1 MLFFC
6 GSIKVTY
13 AVDIVFDPQAFS
25 KLLQQVQEARKMA
38 KSLEEQVHTLKGKRA
53 IGEIIN
59 QQLGSFLPK
68 EWRNFMSLANEN
80 LSTAAWI
87 NQNRTDWLLKEVQ
100 MIAHQFKTEE
110 IRLKT
115 IGTLAEEAS
124 KTQDI
129 KASQDLQNKIQ
140 TEQMVYQENM
150 HQFEVMKAT
159 MALEEKLATHRR
171 VLAANC
177 GHQVAA
183 YREFPN
189 QFQLS
194 SECTHLHDSPAE
206 RNQGQKRPPGDG
218 DGSTLPKAEGKE
230 ADRIGEY
237 VRQFESGKAG
247 SGAIST
253 GKGDPGGISYGT
265 YQLSS
270 KTGDAQ
276 QFINWSAKHGGM
288 GKELKGLTPGT
299 PPFSRKWTELNKRD
313 AKAWGKEQYDFIY
326 HTHYAPQVKYL
337 KTRGIDVNKLG
348 KAEKEAIWSVA
359 VQYGKPDVIV
369 NAFKGYDIYKMTS
382 EQRINRIYD
391 YKWRTRKVNFHKAYL
406 QGQGRSLEDR
416 IKKERVTVLGVAR
429 RE

>member
-1 MLFFC
+1 MNNRLLLLLFFC

-230 ADRIGEY
+230 AGRQDWRICAPLNR
-237 VRQFESGKAG
+237 VRL
-247 SGAIST
+247 
-253 GKGDPGGISYGT
+253 DPVSYT
-265 YQLSS
+265 
-270 KTGDAQ
+270 
-276 QFINWSAKHGGM
+276 H
-288 GKELKGLTPGT
+288 LTLPT
-299 PPFSRKWTELNKRD
+299 
-313 AKAWGKEQYDFIY
+313 IY
-326 HTHYAPQVKYL
+326 PV
-337 KTRGIDVNKLG
+337 
-348 KAEKEAIWSVA
+348 
-359 VQYGKPDVIV
+359 
-369 NAFKGYDIYKMTS
+369 
-382 EQRINRIYD
+382 
-391 YKWRTRKVNFHKAYL
+391 
-406 QGQGRSLEDR
+406 
-416 IKKERVTVLGVAR
+416 
-429 RE
+429 

>member
-1 MLFFC
+1 MNNRLLLLLFFC

-194 SECTHLHDSPAE
+194 SECTHLHDSLQE
-206 RNQGQKRPPGDG
+206 RRSITTYNGRGEGPEGWKLGDSSRKYESNG
-218 DGSTLPKAEGKE
+218 N
-230 ADRIGEY
+230 
-237 VRQFESGKAG
+237 SGKIS
-247 SGAIST
+247 SGEGDNG
-253 GKGDPGGISYGT
+253 GKSYGS
-265 YQLSS
+265 YQLS
-270 KTGDAQ
+270 K
-276 QFINWSAKHGGM
+276 
-288 GKELKGLTPGT
+288 
-299 PPFSRKWTELNKRD
+299 NKR
-313 AKAWGKEQYDFIY
+313 
-326 HTHYAPQVKYL
+326 L
-337 KTRGIDVNKLG
+337 R
-348 KAEKEAIWSVA
+348 EKE
-359 VQYGKPDVIV
+359 
-369 NAFKGYDIYKMTS
+369 
-382 EQRINRIYD
+382 
-391 YKWRTRKVNFHKAYL
+391 
-406 QGQGRSLEDR
+406 
-416 IKKERVTVLGVAR
+416 
-429 RE
+429 

>member
-1 MLFFC
+1 MNNRLLLLLFFC

-183 YREFPN
+183 YREFPG

-194 SECTHLHDSPAE
+194 SECTHLHDSLQE
-206 RNQGQKRPPGDG
+206 RRSITTYNGRGEGPEGWKLGDSSRKYESNG
-218 DGSTLPKAEGKE
+218 N
-230 ADRIGEY
+230 
-237 VRQFESGKAG
+237 SGKIS
-247 SGAIST
+247 SGEGDNG
-253 GKGDPGGISYGT
+253 GKSYGS
-265 YQLSS
+265 YQLS
-270 KTGDAQ
+270 K
-276 QFINWSAKHGGM
+276 
-288 GKELKGLTPGT
+288 
-299 PPFSRKWTELNKRD
+299 NKRL
-313 AKAWGKEQYDFIY
+313 
-326 HTHYAPQVKYL
+326 H
-337 KTRGIDVNKLG
+337 
-348 KAEKEAIWSVA
+348 EKE
-359 VQYGKPDVIV
+359 
-369 NAFKGYDIYKMTS
+369 
-382 EQRINRIYD
+382 
-391 YKWRTRKVNFHKAYL
+391 
-406 QGQGRSLEDR
+406 
-416 IKKERVTVLGVAR
+416 
-429 RE
+429 

>member
-1 MLFFC
+1 
-6 GSIKVTY
+6 
-13 AVDIVFDPQAFS
+13 
-25 KLLQQVQEARKMA
+25 
-38 KSLEEQVHTLKGKRA
+38 
-53 IGEIIN
+53 
-59 QQLGSFLPK
+59 
-68 EWRNFMSLANEN
+68 
-80 LSTAAWI
+80 
-87 NQNRTDWLLKEVQ
+87 

-183 YREFPN
+183 YREFPG

-276 QFINWSAKHGGM
+276 QFIN
-288 GKELKGLTPGT
+288 
-299 PPFSRKWTELNKRD
+299 
-313 AKAWGKEQYDFIY
+313 
-326 HTHYAPQVKYL
+326 
-337 KTRGIDVNKLG
+337 
-348 KAEKEAIWSVA
+348 
-359 VQYGKPDVIV
+359 
-369 NAFKGYDIYKMTS
+369 
-382 EQRINRIYD
+382 
-391 YKWRTRKVNFHKAYL
+391 
-406 QGQGRSLEDR
+406 
-416 IKKERVTVLGVAR
+416 
-429 RE
+429 